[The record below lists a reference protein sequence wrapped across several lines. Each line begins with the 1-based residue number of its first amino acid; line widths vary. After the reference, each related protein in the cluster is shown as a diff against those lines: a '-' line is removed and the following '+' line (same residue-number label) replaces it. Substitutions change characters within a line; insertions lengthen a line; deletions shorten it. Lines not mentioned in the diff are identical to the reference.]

1 MTQDSD
7 QLITINQ
14 NWTNDDGTHG
24 GGVST
29 GTGFTIS
36 WQRGPIN
43 VAGRNGAFL
52 IEVLESCFSQLE
64 YFQNSAYKS
73 QENIDALNY
82 LDKCIERLKSRRGRR
97 ETEGTLGTHQPDK
110 AL

>member
-1 MTQDSD
+1 MTQDSN

-14 NWTNDDGTHG
+14 NWTNDNGTHD

-52 IEVLESCFSQLE
+52 IEVLEACHSQLE
-64 YFQNSAYKS
+64 YFQNSAYSS
-73 QENIDALNY
+73 QENIEALDY
-82 LDKCIERLKSRRGRR
+82 LEKCIKRLKSRRSRR
-97 ETEGTLGTHQPDK
+97 ETEGTLGTHQPDQ
-110 AL
+110 